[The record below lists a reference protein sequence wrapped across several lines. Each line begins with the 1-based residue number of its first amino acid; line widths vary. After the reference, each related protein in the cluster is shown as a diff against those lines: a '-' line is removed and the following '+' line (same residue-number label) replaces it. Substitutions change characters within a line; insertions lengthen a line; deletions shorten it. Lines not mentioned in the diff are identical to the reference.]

1 MQFIAQYYFK
11 LSYAKNIGFPRLD
24 ESGLEATGAQGIMRF
39 EEGVIHLLLGLN
51 ADQYAAEMRV
61 ALAD

>member
-11 LSYAKNIGFPRLD
+11 LPYAKNIGFPGLD
-24 ESGLEATGAQGIMRF
+24 ESGLEATGVQGIMRF
-39 EEGVIHLLLGLN
+39 EEGVMHLLLGLN